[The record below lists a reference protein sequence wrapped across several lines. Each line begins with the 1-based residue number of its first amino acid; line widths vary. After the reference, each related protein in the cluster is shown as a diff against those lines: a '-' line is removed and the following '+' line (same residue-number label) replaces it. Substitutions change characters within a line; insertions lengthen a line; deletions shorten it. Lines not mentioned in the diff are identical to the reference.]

1 MARWQPPWRT
11 SSIEEVRA
19 GWSASA
25 PLRGDRAP
33 QVRAFRGRAAGARGA
48 GGDGRG
54 RVPAERPREK
64 TFADRA
70 GASGRIAAGQM
81 WKYEGDRLVSMCG
94 ERDSLVLTA
103 QWVET
108 PGSGLQDE
116 GGRLETILCNA
127 EGSMNHMAHQH
138 WQLCANGTIGQVRP
152 RHAACTQLAR
162 VPAGALRR
170 QGGKA
175 RARVT
180 VCFRGRR
187 EAPDAE
193 RLLANA
199 RRADGAKIL

>member
-1 MARWQPPWRT
+1 MAVAFDRGAVTRRM
-11 SSIEEVRA
+11 ERL
-19 GWSASA
+19 SAFVA
-25 PLRGDRAP
+25 IVP
-33 QVRAFRGRAAGARGA
+33 QVRAFRGRAAGTRGA

-152 RHAACTQLAR
+152 RPAACSLPACLPAR
-162 VPAGALRR
+162 YAV
-170 QGGKA
+170 
-175 RARVT
+175 
-180 VCFRGRR
+180 R
-187 EAPDAE
+187 E
-193 RLLANA
+193 A
-199 RRADGAKIL
+199 RRAPV